1 VVRVVAPGFYALRAV
16 RTPLWAAGGAFVVNI
31 IASLALIGPLANA
44 GGSSVAAAIARAA
57 AVLPIAALGQV
68 GLALAASLAVIV
80 NAALLIVPI
89 TRRLGGFALG
99 PVAASLARSLIAS
112 LPMVLAVEA
121 MVGGVEW
128 TASGG
133 ALTKG
138 LWLAAIVAAGGA
150 AFGATALLLGGP
162 EVGVLRRALVKRR

>member
-1 VVRVVAPGFYALRAV
+1 V

-133 ALTKG
+133 TLTKG